1 MSLPLIKSQSE
12 PQPRP
17 VPAAAVSLHRLD
29 WRAGG
34 DRQRFLRVAERIH
47 RQDPHW
53 VAPLDSEMH
62 AVLGL
67 ANPFHAH
74 AEVQLWVAMRDG
86 RETGRIAAVED
97 RSHNALHGERTAF
110 FGFFDCMDDPA
121 VSAALFEAVSAW
133 AAERGLDRL
142 LGPMNPSI
150 NDECGLLVEGFDR
163 PPTLMTT
170 YNPPYY
176 ARLLAQG
183 GFVKAKDLYGF
194 QIRVADAPAERL
206 QRFLDRFAR
215 RHPDIQLRAVS
226 HRSLAADVPRIK
238 QVYNLA
244 WERNWAAVPLTDAE
258 IDFLVARLKPLL
270 IPGMAWLAESRG
282 EPAGFLLALPA
293 FNQVLKPLRGRLL
306 SPGLLR
312 AIPYLAGWKRPP
324 GFRLVALGVRRE
336 FHGRGIES
344 AMLAQTLAACRR
356 EGFQECEASWTLEDN
371 VPVHRLAEL
380 FGGRRHK
387 IWRLYQRPVPPK

>member
-1 MSLPLIKSQSE
+1 MSVPPESQPLPSAI
-12 PQPRP
+12 
-17 VPAAAVSLHRLD
+17 SLHRLD
-29 WRAGG
+29 GRSHA
-34 DRQRFLRVAERIH
+34 DRRRFLGVARGIH
-47 RQDPHW
+47 GRDPHW

-62 AVLGL
+62 SVLGP

-74 AEVQLWVAMRDG
+74 AEVQLWVAVRDG
-86 RETGRIAAVED
+86 REAGRIAAIEE

-110 FGFFDCMDDPA
+110 FGFFDCVDDPA
-121 VSAALFEAVSAW
+121 VCAALFQAASGW
-133 AAERGLDRL
+133 AADRGLDRL

-176 ARLLAQG
+176 AGLLAQA
-183 GFVKAKDLYGF
+183 GFAKAKDLYGF

-206 QRFLDRFAR
+206 RRFAGRFAR
-215 RHPDIQLRAVS
+215 RHPDIQLRATS
-226 HRSLAADVPRIK
+226 LRSLAKDVPRIK

-244 WERNWAAVPLTDAE
+244 WERNWAAVPLTDPE
-258 IDFLVARLKPLL
+258 IDFLVKRLKPLL
-270 IPGMAWLAESRG
+270 IPGMVWLAESQG
-282 EPAGFLLALPA
+282 EPAGFLLSLPD
-293 FNQVLKPLRGRLL
+293 FNPVLRPLRGRMF
-306 SPGLLR
+306 SRGLLR
-312 AIPYLAGWKRPP
+312 AIPYLIGWKRPP
-324 GFRLVALGVRRE
+324 AFRLVALGVRRG
-336 FHGRGIES
+336 FQGRGIES
-344 AMLAQTLAACRR
+344 AMLAHTLAACQR

-387 IWRLYQRPVPPK
+387 IWRIYERPVPPKITPG